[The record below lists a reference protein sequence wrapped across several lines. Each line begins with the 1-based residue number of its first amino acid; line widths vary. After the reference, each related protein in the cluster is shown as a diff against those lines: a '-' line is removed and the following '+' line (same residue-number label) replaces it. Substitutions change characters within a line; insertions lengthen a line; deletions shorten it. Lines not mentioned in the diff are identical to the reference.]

1 MNVQDEVLNAARY
14 LREHAGSDFA
24 RLPEGSVAK
33 VLNGLSPEARLVFA
47 KQYMAFDHARE
58 QRRDMPFQPKLTD
71 EELYANVNEP
81 LRKTIERMD
90 TEQVTMK
97 LNDRMGTQQ
106 ENQRIEQ
113 ETPSN
118 MRDAL
123 DSAFD
128 QHSQQE

>member
-1 MNVQDEVLNAARY
+1 MSNVQDEVLNAARY
-14 LREHAGSDFA
+14 LREHAEKNFEA
-24 RLPEGSVAK
+24 LPEGSIAK

-47 KQYMAFDHARE
+47 KQYMSFDHARE
-58 QRRDMPFQPKLTD
+58 ARRDMPFQPKLTD

-97 LNDRMGTQQ
+97 LNERMNTQQ

-113 ETPSN
+113 EAPTT
-118 MRDAL
+118 MRDVL

-128 QHSQQE
+128 AHIQE